1 MAGTSQAPAP
11 RRRPGPKSYER
22 RSYQRKLTAVL
33 TLCRRLEA
41 GESMAEACRC
51 PTLPP
56 RATMAYWLE
65 TDPALGGLVAEAQ
78 AAAERSYGP
87 GRRAVHRWSWRI
99 AREVLSRLEDGRG
112 LDEVCAARDMP
123 AYATVMAWLRKRPD
137 FRAEY
142 ARARERQAERLFD
155 LAWRIACEADEDT
168 VKTARLKIQTLKYR
182 VAKLAPRTY
191 GTLKAQAPQPA
202 AGEAGAGE
210 GGSGEGGSGGDG
222 AAGDR
227 KLELAFTVRRFAVTP
242 GRKVIDVTWAGEGM
256 DEDGRAALR
265 QGVMRGEIT
274 EADLERLTAAAHR
287 RALGV

>member
-56 RATMAYWLE
+56 RATIAYWLE
-65 TDPALGGLVAEAQ
+65 TDPTLGGLVAEAQ
-78 AAAERSYGP
+78 AAAERAHGP
-87 GRRAVHRWSWRI
+87 GRRAVHRWSWKI

-123 AYATVMAWLRKRPD
+123 AYATVMAWLRKRPR

-142 ARARERQAERLFD
+142 AQARERQAERLFD
-155 LAWRIACEADEDT
+155 LAWRIACEADEET

-191 GTLKAQAPQPA
+191 GTLKAQDPPA
-202 AGEAGAGE
+202 AADGSADGSAGGGEDEGA
-210 GGSGEGGSGGDG
+210 
-222 AAGDR
+222 R
-227 KLELAFTVRRFAVTP
+227 KVEVAFTVRRFAVTP

-256 DEDGRAALR
+256 DEDERAALR
-265 QGVMRGEIT
+265 AGVMRGEIT
-274 EADLERLTAAAHR
+274 EADLERLAAAARR